1 LYENKESKHTGENFA
16 SKTQQNSPALAGRI
30 LLPEPISETT
40 YLQVPTAR
48 ITARGY
54 LLPYAVDFAIQ
65 GLIDRGDWPFQYEYV
80 FYSRPTGKHLRAL
93 TPNSVITISQLQY
106 GDVQPRKADFRKN
119 LRLSNQTLFNSKKRH

>member
-1 LYENKESKHTGENFA
+1 MQLENFA

-54 LLPYAVDFAIQ
+54 LLPYAVDFAIRF
-65 GLIDRGDWPFQYEYV
+65 D
-80 FYSRPTGKHLRAL
+80 
-93 TPNSVITISQLQY
+93 
-106 GDVQPRKADFRKN
+106 
-119 LRLSNQTLFNSKKRH
+119 

>member
-65 GLIDRGDWPFQYEYV
+65 GLIDRGDWHFQYEYV
-80 FYSRPTGKHLRAL
+80 TTDRPLGRTLG
-93 TPNSVITISQLQY
+93 NSVLPQFQVEDQNIESGIWRVAQMGRTGFYIC
-106 GDVQPRKADFRKN
+106 
-119 LRLSNQTLFNSKKRH
+119 